1 MDAFLPILAMLA
13 LLVQGKSVEGQEVP
27 GWATATATATA
38 TSRRSTTNPT
48 GKLYITN

>member
-27 GWATATATATA
+27 GWATATATAT
-38 TSRRSTTNPT
+38 SRRSTTNPT